1 MTKRR
6 PRIRSRRDYLLAHSP
21 DRRLRILYRI
31 RHAVGVLTVAVTVLF
46 LLLNLQLLT
55 PASIKNI
62 RSSLAAASQ
71 IASSDTTVISYPAG
85 SPDRILPFGSGLA
98 VCDNGMLTIELPG
111 KYTQMEMEMNYAD
124 PVMRSSDQF
133 LLIFDRGA
141 NRYSVTN
148 TLTKLD
154 DRTVPS
160 PIIDASIAD
169 NGNVAVVTNEAG
181 YKSAVSVYNNI
192 DEEPL
197 YTWSSAD
204 YYIMSAAISPDGTR
218 LALFCFGQDGLTLHS
233 KLFFINTK
241 VAECPADPE
250 WTQSSREEDPNV
262 HKVEG
267 IDMGGSLCTGLSFI
281 GRSTVCAVCDDG
293 ARIISRS
300 GQIRSELSYAADDL
314 ISFDL
319 SDDDAAAI
327 CTTSYTQEGRA
338 EIRLLNARSE
348 QTREPLILTEEPD
361 SISYRDGRLAVL
373 TGDTLTFYNR
383 SLRQIDQQHG
393 FAGSSRVFMR
403 AGNLCIADFS
413 SQARVTTVGNPPED
427 LTESAI
433 PSTGNS

>member
-31 RHAVGVLTVAVTVLF
+31 RHWVGVLTVAVIILF

-55 PASIKNI
+55 PNSIKNI

-71 IASSDTTVISYPAG
+71 ISSSDTTVISYPGG
-85 SPDRILPFGSGLA
+85 SPDRIIPFGSGLA
-98 VCDNGMLTIELPG
+98 VCDNGMLNIELPG
-111 KYTQMEMEMNYAD
+111 NYSQMEMEMTYAD

-141 NRYSVTN
+141 NRYTVTN

-160 PIIDASIAD
+160 PIIDADIAD

-181 YKSAVSVYNNI
+181 YKSAISVYNNI

-197 YTWSSAD
+197 YTWSSSD
-204 YYIMSAAISPDGTR
+204 YYIMSAAISPDGSR
-218 LALFCFGQDGLTLHS
+218 VALFCFGQDGLTLYS
-233 KLFFINTK
+233 KLFFININ

-250 WTQSSREEDPNV
+250 WAQSTNKNTDPSI

-267 IDMGGSLCTGLSFI
+267 VDMGDSLCTGLRFI
-281 GRSTVCAVCDDG
+281 GRNTVCVVCDDA
-293 ARIISRS
+293 ARIVTRS
-300 GQIRSELSYAADDL
+300 GQIRCEYTYAADDL
-314 ISFDL
+314 LAFDL
-319 SDDDAAAI
+319 SDDCAAI
-327 CTTSYTQEGRA
+327 CTTSYTQDGRA
-338 EIRLLNARSE
+338 EIMLLNARGE
-348 QTREPLILTEEPD
+348 ATRNPLILAEDPD
-361 SISYRDGRLAVL
+361 SISYCDGRLAVL

-383 SLRQIDQQHG
+383 TLRQIDEQSG
-393 FAGSSRVFMR
+393 FAGASRIYMR
-403 AGNLCIADFS
+403 SGNLCIAEFS
-413 SQARVTTVGNPPED
+413 NHARVTTIGRPPED
-427 LTESAI
+427 LMDTDTIGTED
-433 PSTGNS
+433 